1 SVEEKVSSEA
11 KFWLNTLNEDI
22 SNITFKKGAGCQKCN
37 HSGYRGRVGV
47 FELLE
52 MTEAMMSSLK
62 NEDTSAF
69 SDAARLSP
77 DYKPLAHSA
86 LLYAKEGIT
95 SIDEVLKLVEMV
107 GDATDEGNN
116 AENTPEDDVP
126 KLIPQPE
133 QVASQMTSSLPTGLS
148 DSNLS
153 LEDDN

>member
-1 SVEEKVSSEA
+1 
-11 KFWLNTLNEDI
+11 
-22 SNITFKKGAGCQKCN
+22 
-37 HSGYRGRVGV
+37 
-47 FELLE
+47 
-52 MTEAMMSSLK
+52 MTEAMMNSLK

-107 GDATDEGNN
+107 GDAKGEDDKVEH
-116 AENTPEDDVP
+116 TPEGDVP

-133 QVASQMTSSLPTGLS
+133 QVASKMTSGLS
-148 DSNLS
+148 AGFNDSSLS